1 MQNNEN
7 VKIKEMYREERPY
20 EKCEQYGAENLTD
33 AELLAVL
40 LRTGTKGE
48 NSLRLAQKILHPET
62 DRGGLVN
69 LPQWTVEQL
78 RQVRGIG
85 KVKAIQIRCLAELA
99 RRMAKAEAL
108 EGLDFSSPNT
118 IARYYME
125 DMRHRQKE
133 VMKLLLLNTK
143 ARLIGA
149 SDISV
154 GTVNATLV
162 SPRELFLEAL
172 KKKDV
177 EVILLWDRIDEWMMS
192 ELREFEGHGFVSA
205 TAADLELGD
214 LADKEEE
221 KAKEEAAKEAADD
234 VARLKKVLGDRV
246 KDVRVTN
253 RLVDSPSC
261 VVGDADQMMT
271 PQMRRMLEAAGHALP
286 EDSYTLEIN
295 PQHPLIKRAFAEKDE
310 ARFASW
316 AEVIFDQALLAD
328 QGTLKDPAGFVKRL
342 NALLIG

>member
-1 MQNNEN
+1 MQRNEN
-7 VKIKEMYREERPY
+7 VTIKEMYREERPY

-143 ARLIGA
+143 AKLIGA

-172 KKKDV
+172 KKNAV
-177 EVILLWDRIDEWMMS
+177 SIILLHNHPSGDPTPSQEDILLTQRVRKAGDLIGIELLDHIIIGDNRYIS
-192 ELREFEGHGFVSA
+192 LREKGFFC
-205 TAADLELGD
+205 G
-214 LADKEEE
+214 
-221 KAKEEAAKEAADD
+221 
-234 VARLKKVLGDRV
+234 
-246 KDVRVTN
+246 
-253 RLVDSPSC
+253 
-261 VVGDADQMMT
+261 T
-271 PQMRRMLEAAGHALP
+271 PG
-286 EDSYTLEIN
+286 
-295 PQHPLIKRAFAEKDE
+295 
-310 ARFASW
+310 
-316 AEVIFDQALLAD
+316 
-328 QGTLKDPAGFVKRL
+328 
-342 NALLIG
+342 